1 MDQTKS
7 SGVINMNYIYKFSNY
22 NSITEINTINNSNLS
37 WSINSLKESL
47 SDSEIKWL
55 ESINFETEQHS
66 FLRVK
71 KWVIKNHP
79 EILI

>member
-1 MDQTKS
+1 
-7 SGVINMNYIYKFSNY
+7 MNYIYKFSNY

-55 ESINFETEQHS
+55 ESINFETEQRS

-71 KWVIKNHP
+71 KWVIENYP
-79 EILI
+79 ELLI